1 MTWAEF
7 LEASPADKLSSG
19 KLEPIADYLKIDMG
33 DDDTALINCVSAA
46 VQYIIASVGVFPDG
60 DAAAEL
66 LLAALTQN
74 FYESRELMQM
84 DIQQKKRIEY
94 TFGSILLQLQMQ
106 YDTTGGDED

>member
-1 MTWAEF
+1 MTWSEF
-7 LEASPADKLSSG
+7 LEATRADKLASG

-33 DDDTALINCVSAA
+33 DDDTVLIMCATAALR
-46 VQYIIASVGVFPDG
+46 YIIASVGLFPDG
-60 DAAAEL
+60 DESAEM
-66 LLAALTQN
+66 LLAAMTQN